1 MILGFLKTKIPEQRD
16 KLPFREKDSM
26 ARGSCRTKEFPA
38 KMKYELYEE
47 LSRNMHRTPLVGQ
60 ISWFDRC
67 KCVGL
72 SEGWGGAKPDR
83 PYSSVGAGR
92 DFAEAPLTSLLYIL
106 YAGIASVGLSVL
118 GIIFCFFT
126 ESFLVDRV
134 RGLVVQGGM
143 KPFSVVKVHIAL
155 DASA

>member
-1 MILGFLKTKIPEQRD
+1 M
-16 KLPFREKDSM
+16 
-26 ARGSCRTKEFPA
+26 
-38 KMKYELYEE
+38 
-47 LSRNMHRTPLVGQ
+47 
-60 ISWFDRC
+60 
-67 KCVGL
+67 
-72 SEGWGGAKPDR
+72 
-83 PYSSVGAGR
+83 
-92 DFAEAPLTSLLYIL
+92 TSLLYIL